1 MQLFEALVDSL
12 ACCCVL
18 MLGVCRVSRS
28 SSVSGPGSGHSFS
41 DSDDDAAIVQ
51 RVRRDT
57 MRGR

>member
-1 MQLFEALVDSL
+1 M
-12 ACCCVL
+12 CCCML

>member
-1 MQLFEALVDSL
+1 
-12 ACCCVL
+12 
-18 MLGVCRVSRS
+18 MLSMITMAARVSRS

>member
-1 MQLFEALVDSL
+1 MELFEALVWTQY
-12 ACCCVL
+12 CCML
-18 MLGVCRVSRS
+18 MLGVVRVSRS